1 MFEADLT
8 KKDMKFKSVDLKSNP
23 KHVRIPKKKFLIA
36 LVKNLNIRLN
46 TVSYNLNSTE
56 IDRSANKAEYEVLL
70 ENFSVLEKSY
80 WPFDTSTDYGTK
92 EIEYLFKRFDLDLT
106 TNLSLFRSYLDC
118 DGKIIPAGLVPLINL
133 LKIIP
138 ISTSED
144 ERGFSAMNLI
154 CTDLRSSLT
163 VENMSALVFIKIN
176 GPPINLFDSEKY
188 VQIWFR

>member
-92 EIEYLFKRFDLDLT
+92 EI
-106 TNLSLFRSYLDC
+106 
-118 DGKIIPAGLVPLINL
+118 
-133 LKIIP
+133 
-138 ISTSED
+138 
-144 ERGFSAMNLI
+144 
-154 CTDLRSSLT
+154 
-163 VENMSALVFIKIN
+163 
-176 GPPINLFDSEKY
+176 
-188 VQIWFR
+188 